1 MNAHLPL
8 VKKLAA
14 VLSIEQGCRLG
25 ETAVVSRKV
34 HTITSH
40 KPDTV
45 HVMRDADAGRVFYRR
60 PKANEVLHV
69 DVFHSLSEVSPQV
82 VAKAACLA
90 VERYGQQTHIDHREL
105 AHFIDLQ
112 TAAGGGRAT
121 GRLTFGQRDTL
132 KQAHQNHVHL
142 TLLLAE
148 RDLAL
153 IFLLVEEV
161 ERALIETGV
170 ELRKIE
176 RVVHA
181 HANAGLAQDL
191 DSYRAASDSFL
202 LPARPAKEG
211 GEKADTYALQ
221 LAHLADLLEE
231 MEDIS
236 ELRHLLYTMHPAVNS
251 RGVPMPASAAV
262 SRLFQVRLAETWTKL
277 KGYGYV
283 EGKDERYLLS
293 LSGMRLYESLAHST
307 RQLECDLKYY
317 HRLGRQAALA
327 AAKHGYGRVNN
338 HRRAARGYQARPH
351 RIEGEREL
359 ALVPTISAS
368 LYDAFKA
375 QRAWRVLEQHL
386 HFQAKTA
393 RQRLDICLLI
403 DASASMMGRRMK
415 AAKELARQLVH
426 ATDDRLSVIY
436 FQEDRVEL
444 AVPFTRNQIL
454 LKNGLRSI
462 KPSGLTPLALGLLR
476 ASQYLSK
483 HSCRERSLL
492 IVITD
497 GIPTMAM
504 SAGDPMEEVLQQ
516 AKDIGKRRL
525 NLCCV
530 GLQPNQRLLCRIAEA
545 AGGSVHVIDEIT
557 APLLL
562 SIVEQERRAALASR
576 T

>member
-1 MNAHLPL
+1 MSEYFFLA
-8 VKKLAA
+8 KKVAY
-14 VLSIEQGCRLG
+14 VLGLEQGCRLG

-34 HTITSH
+34 HTIT
-40 KPDTV
+40 PERPGTV

-60 PKANEVLHV
+60 PKANEIVHV
-69 DVFHSLSEVSPQV
+69 DVFHSLSEVPPQA

-90 VERYGQQTHIDHREL
+90 VGRYGQAVQADHGEL

-121 GRLTFGQRDTL
+121 GRLTYGQRDTL
-132 KQAHQNHVHL
+132 KQAHRNHVHL
-142 TLLLAE
+142 TLLLTE

-153 IFLLVEEV
+153 TFFLVEEV
-161 ERALIETGV
+161 ERALV
-170 ELRKIE
+170 LARLELRKIE
-176 RVVHA
+176 HVIHTQA
-181 HANAGLAQDL
+181 DSGLTPDL
-191 DSYRAASDSFL
+191 SPYSAASDSFL
-202 LPARPAKEG
+202 LPASPAKEG
-211 GEKADTYALQ
+211 AENREAYTEQ
-221 LAHLADLLEE
+221 LAHLADILEE
-231 MEDIS
+231 MEDIA
-236 ELRHLLYTMHPAVNS
+236 ELRHLLYTMHPTNNKK
-251 RGVPMPASAAV
+251 GVPMPANAAL
-262 SRLFQVRLAETWTKL
+262 SRLFQARLTEVWTKL
-277 KGYGYV
+277 KGYGYL
-283 EGKDERYLLS
+283 ECKDERYLLS
-293 LSGMRLYESLAHST
+293 AQGLCLYESVTHSA

-327 AAKHGYGRVNN
+327 AAKHGYSRVNS
-338 HRRAARGYQARPH
+338 HRRAARGYHARP
-351 RIEGEREL
+351 RLTEGERTL
-359 ALVPTISAS
+359 AVVPTVSVS
-368 LYDAFKA
+368 LHDAFKA
-375 QRAWRVLEQHL
+375 QRAWQVTEHHL
-386 HFQAKTA
+386 RFEAKTA
-393 RQRLDICLLI
+393 KQRLDICLLI

-462 KPSGLTPLALGLLR
+462 KPSGLTPLALGLLT
-476 ASQYLSK
+476 AAQYVSK
-483 HSCRERSLL
+483 HSCRERSLI

-504 SAGDPMEEVLQQ
+504 SAGDPMEEVLAQ
-516 AKDIGKRRL
+516 AKDIGKQRL

-530 GLQPNQRLLCRIAEA
+530 GLQPNQRLLGRLAEA

-562 SIVEQERRAALASR
+562 SIVEQERKVALASR